1 MPRSARID
9 IPNLLQHV
17 IVRGIERRDIFA
29 DDEDR
34 RQFVRRFSV
43 LLVSTETDCLAWTL
57 LDNHVH
63 LLLRPRQTT
72 LARFMRRLLT
82 GYAVTFNL
90 RHRRSGHLFQNRY
103 KSIVCDEEQYLLEL
117 VRYIHLNPLRAGLV
131 KTVDE
136 LERYAWS
143 GHAVLMGEGALPGQA
158 TVEVLGRFGTSISTS
173 RRRYRTFVEDGI
185 SMGSRSDLASPGRQ
199 LPKPTPE
206 ALEERE
212 PRDSRILGSGDFVE
226 QLLRRTDSEPMP
238 GKVPLDK
245 IIGSVC
251 GKLDLP
257 LAELTSQ
264 TRAKRVANA
273 RSLICYIAFACG
285 HRGVD
290 IARRLGITGS
300 GVTIAAQRGRLMIAE
315 HPALLAM
322 IEGQVG

>member
-1 MPRSARID
+1 
-9 IPNLLQHV
+9 
-17 IVRGIERRDIFA
+17 
-29 DDEDR
+29 
-34 RQFVRRFSV
+34 
-43 LLVSTETDCLAWTL
+43 
-57 LDNHVH
+57 
-63 LLLRPRQTT
+63 
-72 LARFMRRLLT
+72 MRRLLT

-131 KTVDE
+131 KTIDE

-158 TVEVLGRFGTSISTS
+158 TVEVLGRFGKSINTS
-173 RRRYRTFVEDGI
+173 RQRYRSFVEDGI
-185 SMGSRSDLASPGRQ
+185 AMGSRSDLAGPGRQ

-206 ALEERE
+206 SPEERE
-212 PRDSRILGSGDFVE
+212 LRDSRVLGSGDFVE
-226 QLLRRTDSEPMP
+226 QLLLRAGSELMP

-245 IIGSVC
+245 IIGCVC
-251 GKLDLP
+251 GKLDLS

-264 TRAKRVANA
+264 TRAQRVANA
-273 RSLICYIAFACG
+273 RSLICHIAFACG

-300 GVTIAAQRGRLMIAE
+300 GVTIAAQRGRQMIFE
-315 HPALLAM
+315 HPDLLAM
-322 IEGQVG
+322 VEGRVS